1 MERTINDIIREYEE
15 SHDEEINCVS
25 QCEGCAEQCEHF
37 INANFVDNWID
48 AHREER

>member
-15 SHDEEINCVS
+15 SHEDEINCTS
-25 QCEGCAEQCEHF
+25 QCEGCAERCEHY
-37 INANFVDNWID
+37 INANFADNWID